1 MSYAITSQA
10 SCTKAVM
17 MKCLCEC
24 PLCHLIIKHTYKC
37 TLICMFVCM
46 LLSRRRSRHCAY
58 ICTYICN
65 WGISLTNTRTLRLC
79 VCVFVR
85 QFANV
90 IHWHWP
96 VVNVTY
102 LLTWMASLWPSLQ
115 TCWLVPRHLL
125 QKRILNSCRLR
136 YFRFLSL
143 INFQLH
149 SSCVYA
155 GKWTIVGLALCSEE
169 LVQLCGGTRNDS
181 EQVRCKVNNT
191 TKQWSLSDNTIFTLS
206 WPLLCNW
213 LFYVKFECFK

>member
-24 PLCHLIIKHTYKC
+24 SLCHLIIKHTYKC

-79 VCVFVR
+79 VCVCSPICQCYTLALTRCERDLPINMNGESLAFLANLLACAASSSSKKDFELMSITLLSFPFVNKLSAPLFVR
-85 QFANV
+85 LCRQ
-90 IHWHWP
+90 
-96 VVNVTY
+96 VNN
-102 LLTWMASLWPSLQ
+102 
-115 TCWLVPRHLL
+115 CWVGAL
-125 QKRILNSCRLR
+125 
-136 YFRFLSL
+136 
-143 INFQLH
+143 FQRV
-149 SSCVYA
+149 SS
-155 GKWTIVGLALCSEE
+155 IVW
-169 LVQLCGGTRNDS
+169 RNS

-191 TKQWSLSDNTIFTLS
+191 TKQWTLSDNTIFTLS
-206 WPLLCNW
+206 WLLLYNW
-213 LFYVKFECFK
+213 LF